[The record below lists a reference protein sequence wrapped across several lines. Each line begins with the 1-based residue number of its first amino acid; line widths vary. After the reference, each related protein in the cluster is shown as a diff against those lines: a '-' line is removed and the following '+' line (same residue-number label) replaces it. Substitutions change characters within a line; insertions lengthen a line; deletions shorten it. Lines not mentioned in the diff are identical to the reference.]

1 MSFTVLKPFPKQLS
15 LEGFETEVIIR
26 PLEPEDAGELL
37 EFFGRVPEEERF
49 YLKEDVTDPRVVDGW
64 AQDIDYNRVMPLVGL
79 LDNKIVADGTL
90 HRHRAGAR
98 RHIGEVRIVVD
109 PEHRRRGLGTLM
121 LRELVDIA
129 YDNAMDGVVM
139 ELIDGVETDA
149 IEIAKGLG
157 FQQLAVMPNFAK
169 DAAGEPHDLLVLHLV
184 LDDWLEDQ

>member
-1 MSFTVLKPFPKQLS
+1 MSFTVLKPFPKHLS

-26 PLEPEDAGELL
+26 PLEPEDATELL

-49 YLKEDVTDPRVVDGW
+49 YLKEDVTDQRVIEGW
-64 AQDIDYNRVMPLVGL
+64 AQDIDYNRVMPLVGI
-79 LDNKIVADGTL
+79 LDDKIVADGTL

-98 RHIGEVRIVVD
+98 RHIGEVRVVVD
-109 PEHRRRGLGTLM
+109 PEYRHRGLGTLM
-121 LRELVDIA
+121 IRELVDIA
-129 YDNAMDGVVM
+129 YDNAMDGVIM

-157 FQQLAVMPNFAK
+157 FQQIAAMPGFAK

-184 LDDWLEDQ
+184 LDNWLEE